1 METNPRGETGPG
13 RSEAASTMTESARP
27 NGRVPESFDPEY
39 VAGAVE
45 PFLLASTSVGERPA
59 LPMIDLTLSK
69 EKAVGAHIWGL
80 IYDGWAPDPEEQGVT
95 VFLRGYE
102 QRGPH
107 NERKRI
113 YVSAV
118 TPDLVTT
125 SYRGKLTRFFD
136 TLLAV
141 SNAGKPLMSQFYA
154 NYLDM
159 YWDLH
164 VGVHG
169 AAIPA
174 EVRELCTS
182 FNAVFSYAFPTSEV
196 VYENYMRARALRP
209 ALKDWLD
216 TRVQAIVDG
225 ELPDADRTFVYYWLK
240 NGELGENFRRK
251 DIVFECF
258 HNLLAFSQWGK
269 MTYEVMRRLEPVD
282 GNPAAR
288 AWYERTMTNGPD
300 DADGA
305 PFTPLDRFVM
315 ELFRTITPNPGSSSA
330 AERRT
335 QSPSAGTSLIQ
346 TPHRPTN
353 MDPRHWTDPEA
364 FDPDRFKTA
373 PTSAD
378 NDEAKAKAAGLARCP
393 FSKEAFT
400 VKDGRN
406 GEIANSAYGAVYGVV
421 DGTAYP
427 VCDTAG
433 YAPFGFGYRR
443 CAGELLTVEFFK
455 ELLRK
460 AWADRLSFVK
470 LDLESPERL
479 PVGPG
484 TVIDDDI
491 SFARAE

>member
-1 METNPRGETGPG
+1 MATNPQGQIGPG
-13 RSEAASTMTESARP
+13 RSEASSKMPEGTRT

-39 VAGAVE
+39 VAGAVA
-45 PFLLASTSVGERPA
+45 PFLQASTYVGERPS

-80 IYDGWAPDPEEQGVT
+80 IYDGWEPDPEEEGVS
-95 VFLRGYE
+95 VFLRGYD

-118 TPDLVTT
+118 TPDLVETR
-125 SYRGKLTRFFD
+125 YRGKLTQFFD
-136 TLLAV
+136 KLMAAD
-141 SNAGKPLMSQFYA
+141 NAGKPLMSQFYA
-154 NYLDM
+154 SFLDM

-174 EVRELCTS
+174 EVRDFSTS
-182 FNAVFSYAFPTSEV
+182 FNAVFGYALPTTEV
-196 VYENYMRARALRP
+196 VYENYMRARATRP
-209 ALKDWLD
+209 TLKEWVDD
-216 TRVQAIVDG
+216 RVQAIIDG
-225 ELPDADRTFVYYWLK
+225 EIPDADRTLVYYWLK

-269 MTYEVMRRLEPVD
+269 MTYQVMGRLEPIHGD
-282 GNPAAR
+282 PATR
-288 AWYERTMTNGPD
+288 AWYERTMSNGPD
-300 DADGA
+300 DAAGA

-315 ELFRTITPNPGSSSA
+315 ELFRTIMPNPGSGSA
-330 AERRT
+330 AVVRR
-335 QSPSAGTSLIQ
+335 QVPSAGTGLIQ
-346 TPHRPTN
+346 TPHGPTS
-353 MDPRHWTDPEA
+353 MDPRHWTNPEE
-364 FDPDRFKTA
+364 FDPDRFQTA

-393 FSKEAFT
+393 FAKESFT

-406 GEIANSAYGAVYGVV
+406 GEIANSAYGAVYGVI
-421 DGTAYP
+421 DGTPYP

-443 CAGELLTVEFFK
+443 CAGELLTVDFIK

-470 LDLESPERL
+470 LNLESPERL

-484 TVIDDDI
+484 TVIEDDI
-491 SFARAE
+491 SFERAT